1 MSNHSFFSPSS
12 SARWI
17 PCPGSMAFPENQT
30 EGGSSIFA
38 DDGTASHEWSA
49 LSLTSGKDAELFLGS
64 FKTINTKLY
73 EMDETR
79 ASFCQVYIDDVRRR
93 AIGGSLYV
101 EYGIKIPEL
110 GDDQGGMADA
120 LIYKDG
126 HLTVEDLK
134 YGTGEKVFA
143 KDNSQLMLYLLGALQ
158 DMQLLGNPVDKLT
171 GVICQPRLGHID
183 ECTWTMDELLD
194 FGRKAALAVEHAGKA
209 IIEPNPAF
217 LSPGEK
223 QCRWCRAKAVC
234 PALSKFVADEVR
246 CEFETIE
253 AGATPT
259 PTPTPPVDTIRLA
272 KAKLA
277 VPLIRDWCNAVDMEV
292 SRLVTAG
299 EKVIGPDGLPYK
311 FVQGDEGKR
320 AWSDETTAE
329 AALLGQLPPEKV
341 YAPRK
346 IITAPQAG
354 KLLDKKK
361 TAQLWEDIFKPL
373 IKRAEG
379 KPILSLGSD
388 TRTPFTG
395 SASASEFEEDLT
407 A

>member
-1 MSNHSFFSPSS
+1 
-12 SARWI
+12 
-17 PCPGSMAFPENQT
+17 MAFAENQA

-38 DDGTASHEWSA
+38 DDGTASHHWSG
-49 LSLTSGKDAELFLGS
+49 LCLQQGLDAEFFLEAELQYNDAVY
-64 FKTINTKLY
+64 T
-73 EMDETR
+73 MDETR
-79 ASFCQVYIDDVRRR
+79 ASFCQAYIDDVRRR

-101 EYGIKIPEL
+101 EYGIDLSEHL
-110 GDDQGGMADA
+110 GEGQGGTADV
-120 LIYKDG
+120 LIYLPETM
-126 HLTVEDLK
+126 HLICDDLK

-143 KDNSQLMLYLLGALQ
+143 KSGDNINPQLGLYLLGALK
-158 DMQLLGNPVDKLT
+158 DMELLGNKVEKVT
-171 GVICQPRLGHID
+171 GVICQPRLNHID
-183 ECTWTMDELLD
+183 EHTITVVELLD

-209 IIEPNPAF
+209 MIKPNPTF

-234 PALSKFVADEVR
+234 PALARFVADEVR

-253 AGATPT
+253 AGAIPVTPA
-259 PTPTPPVDTIRLA
+259 DTTRLS

-277 VPLIRDWCNAVDMEV
+277 VPLIRDWCNAVDAEV

-320 AWSDETTAE
+320 AWSDEVAAE
-329 AALLGQLPPEKV
+329 AALLGQLPPEKT

-373 IKRAEG
+373 IKRASG
-379 KPILSLGSD
+379 KAMLAIGSD
-388 TRTPFTG
+388 SRPPFTG
-395 SASASEFEEDLT
+395 AASLEEFEEDLT